1 MAKVGYIMATSQYDK
16 LEEDRKWMNEF
27 GCVRIIE
34 ESDDNERHRPLW
46 KRTPQTAVETADGS
60 IAKRR

>member
-1 MAKVGYIMATSQYDK
+1 MAKVGYIMAKSQYDK

-46 KRTPQTAVETADGS
+46 KQLMRSEEHTCKEAMNW
-60 IAKRR
+60 

>member
-34 ESDDNERHRPLW
+34 ESDDNERTDRC
-46 KRTPQTAVETADGS
+46 GNS
-60 IAKRR
+60 

>member
-34 ESDDNERHRPLW
+34 ESDDNA
-46 KRTPQTAVETADGS
+46 TPQTAVETTDGS